1 MQEEFNGFD
10 LQMRSMLEDAEAKPS
25 KRVWKGI
32 SARLDAAAARSGSQ
46 YGWMRWAGAAL
57 AFAAALGA
65 GFFFAGTQSSD
76 VQPQEVSLVAQAVRT
91 GEPAEASARVV
102 ETEEIVEYAEAG
114 GPQSIAGPR
123 RTAVLQAS
131 GDNDTA
137 AVADNDNAD
146 AATAAP
152 ASATVSPTVLDEAV
166 AATSER
172 AGEGGRPGRDSYPQR
187 DNLTVEEDG
196 FAILA
201 AEDTRRA
208 RAARR
213 TALYLKG
220 AVGGNDSDFRVSR
233 PYSSMSPGYGVSG
246 ISELSTSTYGVPLT
260 VGLGV
265 RFYLIGG
272 LSIGTGIDY
281 SLLTRTFTGKYTE
294 YAAGGEVVRSEAGNV
309 SHSLQYIGIPVGL
322 YYDVL
327 SFDKLKFYIYGLGEA
342 EYCISN
348 KYTLYASPDI
358 RCGDKVEKLQY
369 SIGAGLG
376 LEIGLGRSLGLYLD
390 PGLRYYFPCDQPK
403 SVRTDKP
410 VSFSFDAGLRFKF

>member
-10 LQMRSMLEDAEAKPS
+10 LRMRSMLEDAEAKPS

-32 SARLDAAAARSGSQ
+32 SSRLDGASDRSTGQ
-46 YGWMRWAGAAL
+46 YGLMRWAGAAL
-57 AFAAALGA
+57 AFAAALGV
-65 GFFFAGTQSSD
+65 GFFFAGTRSSE
-76 VQPQEVSLVAQAVRT
+76 VQPQEVSLVAQAVRAV
-91 GEPAEASARVV
+91 EPAEASARAA
-102 ETEEIVEYAEAG
+102 ETEDSAEPAEAS
-114 GPQSIAGPR
+114 GPQSVAGPR
-123 RTAVLQAS
+123 RTAVLQGGAEVGDGIMAS
-131 GDNDTA
+131 A
-137 AVADNDNAD
+137 AESDEAD
-146 AATAAP
+146 AAKAAP
-152 ASATVSPTVLDEAV
+152 ASVEDGTADAGARQVKDRRPSPDSDAV
-166 AATSER
+166 
-172 AGEGGRPGRDSYPQR
+172 G
-187 DNLTVEEDG
+187 EDG
-196 FAILA
+196 FAILE
-201 AEDTRRA
+201 AEDARRA

-213 TALYLKG
+213 TALYFKG

-233 PYSSMSPGYGVSG
+233 PYASMSPGYGVSG

-309 SHSLQYIGIPVGL
+309 SHRLQYIGIPVGL

-348 KYTLYASPDI
+348 RYTLYASPDI

-369 SIGAGLG
+369 SVGAGLG
-376 LEIGLGRSLGLYLD
+376 LEIGLSRTLGLYLD

-410 VSFSFDAGLRFKF
+410 VSFNFDAGLRFKF